1 MRHGPCV
8 ALRSLIALEVNMR
21 RAFVAFLLL
30 ILSTFVAPAAAEP
43 IQVTYGYVQWDYGD
57 PWVFFARGAGF
68 EAGSV
73 PLGEPAGG
81 AFADPRSICADASPC
96 LPGTRFSL
104 DASYAGA
111 YLGSGIWQADW
122 SRTVYF
128 DGRFEFTAGSGS
140 VPGRGWV
147 YSPFVFTGTLA
158 GYDNIDR
165 TGTPLFTQPL
175 SGTGRASIYFQETPV
190 VGKTGYSVW
199 FLSYNFE
206 EAAPV
211 PEPAT
216 LLLVGAGLAGAA
228 LRRRT
233 ALPSIASPRSKSL
246 TKLMGAMPFV
256 TRAKEESRSSK
267 P

>member
-1 MRHGPCV
+1 
-8 ALRSLIALEVNMR
+8 MR
-21 RAFVAFLLL
+21 RLFAPYLLL

-43 IQVTYGYVQWDYGD
+43 IQVTDGYVEWDHGD

-68 EAGSV
+68 QAGSV
-73 PLGEPAGG
+73 PVGENVGG
-81 AFADPRSICADASPC
+81 AFADPRSICGDSSPC

-111 YLGSGIWQADW
+111 YLGSGIWQEDW

-140 VPGRGWV
+140 VPGRGAV
-147 YSPFVFTGTLA
+147 SSPFVFTGTLA

-175 SGTGRASIYFQETPV
+175 FGTGRAVIYFQETPV
-190 VGKTGYSVW
+190 AGETGYSVW
-199 FLSYNFE
+199 LLKYTFE
-206 EAAPV
+206 EASPV

-216 LLLVGAGLAGAA
+216 LLLVGVGLAAA
-228 LRRRT
+228 VLRRRT
-233 ALPSIASPRSKSL
+233 A
-246 TKLMGAMPFV
+246 FC
-256 TRAKEESRSSK
+256 
-267 P
+267 